1 MAKEFNLSKMQRGK
15 SLSEVADKIDNLNIE
30 TKQAISEVIEEP
42 TKDKVM
48 TTLEVIKNDT
58 TMTEA
63 SRNELIKALQDN
75 YVSLFNFNNCP
86 NDYESIKS
94 EVKFFSSMLKYNFLL
109 IAHRLVRI
117 RDGELYKQDGYNTF
131 KDFIENELHITK
143 RTVYDY
149 IDIVS
154 QFGPQLESLDNNIE
168 YSKLSPIIPLLKA
181 KNNEIPKEEI
191 RNKFIEEVKI
201 KSQKELR
208 EEAKL
213 LKIRYGLAKER
224 EEKKFDLEK
233 NIYHFIQ
240 NCAIYYLD
248 EKDKEKIRQFIKQLE
263 ALVNWQRLYLSI
275 YD

>member
-94 EVKFFSSMLKYNFLL
+94 EVKILLKYAQIQLL
-109 IAHRLVRI
+109 AHSSTVLS
-117 RDGELYKQDGYNTF
+117 ELET
-131 KDFIENELHITK
+131 ENYISKMAIT
-143 RTVYDY
+143 
-149 IDIVS
+149 
-154 QFGPQLESLDNNIE
+154 L
-168 YSKLSPIIPLLKA
+168 
-181 KNNEIPKEEI
+181 
-191 RNKFIEEVKI
+191 
-201 KSQKELR
+201 
-208 EEAKL
+208 
-213 LKIRYGLAKER
+213 
-224 EEKKFDLEK
+224 
-233 NIYHFIQ
+233 
-240 NCAIYYLD
+240 
-248 EKDKEKIRQFIKQLE
+248 
-263 ALVNWQRLYLSI
+263 
-275 YD
+275 